1 MNILNI
7 PAADVMTTEVVS
19 VRPSQKLIDVKH
31 IFEKKKFHH
40 HIPVIE
46 NGELKGM
53 ISLVDF
59 LFAIQPASLDDNEK
73 VYHDLSAGNIMSLNP
88 VTVSI
93 SSSLE
98 DVCLVLAKGDVHAV
112 IISEKDSVKGI
123 ISTAD
128 VINYFLKKTES
139 NSLTGKN

>member
-7 PAADVMTTEVVS
+7 PVADIMTTEVVS
-19 VRPSQKLIDVKH
+19 VRPSQKLVDVKH
-31 IFEKKKFHH
+31 IFEKEKFHH

-112 IISEKDSVKGI
+112 IISENDIVKGI

-128 VINYFLKKTES
+128 VINYFLKK
-139 NSLTGKN
+139 NRK